1 VDQLYFFREME
12 NVFMDENAGIL
23 DNINSP
29 EDIRRL
35 SIEELNILAGE
46 IRQEILAV
54 VSRNGGHLA
63 ASLGMVELTLAI
75 HYVFN
80 TPVDKVVWDVG
91 HQAYAHKIITGRRDD
106 FHTLRK
112 MGGISGFPRRG
123 ESVYDVFGAGH
134 SSTSISAASGI
145 ADARCLKGVD
155 FKVVAIIGD
164 GSMTAGMAFE
174 GLNWSGERKK
184 DMIVILNDNEM
195 SISPNVGAMSSYLN
209 RIMAGQ
215 QITKLR
221 AKIRD
226 FLQTVPGVGEH
237 IIKFA
242 RQAEESLKAFIVPG
256 MLFEELGFKYIGPL
270 EGHRLDHL
278 IKNLRNV
285 KTMERPV
292 LVHVIT
298 KKGKGYRFAEEEP
311 SRFHGIGPFDIAT
324 GKTIAKD
331 NSIPSYMDVFGR
343 TMVRLAHENPSIVAI
358 TAAMT
363 GGTGLDQFSR
373 DIPERFYDVGI
384 AEQHGVTFA
393 AGLAT
398 EGFIPVVAIYSTFL
412 QRAYDQVLHDVCLQN
427 LPVVFALDRG
437 GIVGDDGP
445 THHGLFDYSYLRLI
459 PNIVVMAPKDE
470 NELQHMLK
478 TAIECKGPASVR
490 YPRGSG
496 VGVPLDQTPE
506 SIEIGKAQ
514 IVREG
519 KDVAVIAIG
528 STVYPSL
535 EAAQR
540 LAEENIQVTVVNSR
554 FVKPLDKTLLCEI
567 ASSFKKIITVEEN
580 VLMGGFG
587 SAVLEL
593 FEEAGISGVAVKRLG
608 IGDEF
613 VEHATQAQLRK
624 KHGIDAEGIA
634 NAVRKIVES

>member
-1 VDQLYFFREME
+1 MDQKI
-12 NVFMDENAGIL
+12 GIL
-23 DNINSP
+23 EGINSP
-29 EDIRRL
+29 EDIRCL

-46 IRQEILAV
+46 IRQEMLEV

-63 ASLGMVELTLAI
+63 PSLGAVELTLAI
-75 HYVFN
+75 HYVFD
-80 TPVDKVVWDVG
+80 TPEDKVIWDVG

-123 ESVYDVFGAGH
+123 ESVYDTFGVGH

-145 ADARCLKGVD
+145 AEARCLKDGD
-155 FKVVAIIGD
+155 SKVIAIIGD

-184 DMIVILNDNEM
+184 NLIVILNDNEM

-221 AKIRD
+221 TKIRD
-226 FLQTVPGVGEH
+226 FLKTVPGVGEH
-237 IIKFA
+237 VIKFA
-242 RQAEESLKAFIVPG
+242 RQTEESLKAFIVPG

-285 KTMERPV
+285 KAMERPV
-292 LVHVIT
+292 LVHIIT
-298 KKGKGYRFAEEEP
+298 KKGKGYSFAEEEP
-311 SRFHGIGPFDIAT
+311 SRFHGVGPFDIAT
-324 GKTIAKD
+324 GKSVAAD
-331 NSIPSYMDVFGR
+331 NSIPSYMEVFGG
-343 TMVRLAHENPSIVAI
+343 TMVQLARENHAIVAI

-363 GGTGLDQFSR
+363 DGTGLDQFAR
-373 DIPERFYDVGI
+373 EIPERFYDVGI

-437 GIVGDDGP
+437 GIVGDDGA
-445 THHGLFDYSYLRLI
+445 THHGLFDYSYLRSI

-470 NELQHMLK
+470 NELRRMLK
-478 TAIECKGPASVR
+478 TAVECGGPASIR

-496 VGVPLDQTPE
+496 VGVPLDQAPE

-535 EAAQR
+535 EAARR
-540 LAEENIQVTVVNSR
+540 LADENIQVTVVNSR
-554 FVKPLDKTLLCEI
+554 FVKPLDKTLLCEL

-608 IGDEF
+608 IRDEF
-613 VEHATQAQLRK
+613 VEHATQTQLRK
-624 KHGIDAEGIA
+624 KHSIDAEGIEK
-634 NAVRKIVES
+634 AVREIVES